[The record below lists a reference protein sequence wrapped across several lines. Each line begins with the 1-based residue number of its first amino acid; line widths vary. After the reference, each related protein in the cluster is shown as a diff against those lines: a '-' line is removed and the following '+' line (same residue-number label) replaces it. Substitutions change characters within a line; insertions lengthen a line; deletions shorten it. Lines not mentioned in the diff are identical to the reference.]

1 MEGIKEVLDT
11 IVELS
16 VKAVKAED
24 LAETYR
30 VCMEKQRDE
39 KEYWKR
45 ECDKL
50 LKRLEKLE
58 GKHNAEV

>member
-1 MEGIKEVLDT
+1 MEGIKEILDT
-11 IVELS
+11 IIELS
-16 VKAVKAED
+16 VKAAKAED

-50 LKRLEKLE
+50 EKRLEKLKGE
-58 GKHNAEV
+58 PNA